1 MFTKKAVRTGVLAAV
16 LVAVGLTMT
25 AAPAGS
31 ATRTALTVEAQAV
44 AGYAEPDNTSPADLL
59 VLVTNP
65 VTGAAVTK
73 LNQSNFVVIQHF
85 SNPGMSCGFSNN
97 VVTFNNVG
105 TGAYHLQ
112 VQPKGCAWAAGEY
125 LLQVMVTSG
134 ARRGQAAATLSVLS
148 VY

>member
-1 MFTKKAVRTGVLAAV
+1 MFTKKGIRTGVFVTA
-16 LVAVGLTMT
+16 LVAIGVTMS

-31 ATRTALTVEAQAV
+31 ATRTAVTVQAQAV
-44 AGYAEPDNTSPADLL
+44 AGYAEPDNASPADLL
-59 VLVTNP
+59 VVVTDP
-65 VTGAAVTK
+65 VTGAAVTNLK
-73 LNQSNFVVIQHF
+73 QASFVVIQHF
-85 SNPGMSCGFSNN
+85 SRPGMSCGFSNN
-97 VVTFNNVG
+97 VVAFNNVG

-112 VQPKGCAWAAGEY
+112 VAPKGCTWAAGEF

>member
-1 MFTKKAVRTGVLAAV
+1 MFTKTAIRTGVLAAL
-16 LVAVGLTMT
+16 LVAVGMTMM

-31 ATRTALTVEAQAV
+31 ATRTALNVEVQAA
-44 AGYAEPDNTSPADLL
+44 AGYAEPDNNAPADLL

-65 VTGAAVTK
+65 VTGAAVTNLK
-73 LNQSNFVVIQHF
+73 DLNFVVIQHF
-85 SNPGMSCGFSNN
+85 TRPGMSCGFSNN
-97 VVTFNNVG
+97 VVAFNNVG

-112 VQPKGCAWAAGEY
+112 VAPKSCMWAAGEY
-125 LLQVMVTSG
+125 LLQVMVSSG